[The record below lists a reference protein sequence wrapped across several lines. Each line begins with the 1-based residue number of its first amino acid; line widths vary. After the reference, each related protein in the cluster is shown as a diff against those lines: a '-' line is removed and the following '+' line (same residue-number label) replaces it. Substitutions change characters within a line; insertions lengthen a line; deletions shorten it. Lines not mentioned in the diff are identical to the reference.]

1 MHLLFTL
8 LLAHLFADFPLQS
21 NQLARLKRRSLKGV
35 SIHVLIY
42 VSVTA
47 LMLQQ
52 PLQYWP
58 IIGGLGLVHFGIDAI
73 KIFVNPKHEV
83 RYFIFDQMLHF
94 VSVVAAT
101 YIVYRYWNTIPHGIL
116 PDPLLY
122 ISFGFAFG
130 LAFIVLCWIWAN
142 ALSDEQIHQNVVL
155 QWVKHQ
161 ALLFEQRIGLAL
173 FAIIFVGQLV
183 IKQFL

>member
-42 VSVTA
+42 IFVTA

-52 PLQYWP
+52 PLNYWP
-58 IIGGLGLVHFGIDAI
+58 IILGLGLVHFCIDAV
-73 KIFVNPKHEV
+73 KILVNPKHEV
-83 RYFIFDQMLHF
+83 RYFIFDQLFHF
-94 VSVVAAT
+94 GSVLVATHIA
-101 YIVYRYWNTIPHGIL
+101 YRYWRTIPQGIL

-122 ISFGFAFG
+122 FAFGCAFG

-142 ALSDEQIHQNVVL
+142 ALSDEKIHQNVVL
-155 QWVKHQ
+155 RWVKHQ